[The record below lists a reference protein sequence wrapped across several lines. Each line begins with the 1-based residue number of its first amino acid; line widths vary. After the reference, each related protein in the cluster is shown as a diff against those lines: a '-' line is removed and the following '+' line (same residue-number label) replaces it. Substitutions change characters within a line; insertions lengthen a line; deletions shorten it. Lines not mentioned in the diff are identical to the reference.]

1 MLSLV
6 IAETQAHARAVMH
19 WLKLDPTAW
28 LPVTYGAPLTDV
40 YLNVL
45 IVRPLTGIREE
56 QGDWFI
62 ETVVPRMAGSAM
74 SCRRAGALRKKNPSP
89 PPSRRTPC
97 GRDPHP
103 RRRAGLRPL
112 RGL

>member
-62 ETVVPRMAGSAM
+62 ETVVPRMAGSADVVPKGWRPEEEEPV
-74 SCRRAGALRKKNPSP
+74 SPTVTENPLW
-89 PPSRRTPC
+89 
-97 GRDPHP
+97 
-103 RRRAGLRPL
+103 A
-112 RGL
+112 

>member
-6 IAETQAHARAVMH
+6 IAETQAHARAVIH
-19 WLKLDPTAW
+19 WLGLDPDAW
-28 LPVTYGAPLTDV
+28 LPVTYGAPLKDL

-62 ETVVPRMAGSAM
+62 ETVIPRMAGQADVVPKGW
-74 SCRRAGALRKKNPSP
+74 RPEAEEPVHPTVPANPLW
-89 PPSRRTPC
+89 
-97 GRDPHP
+97 
-103 RRRAGLRPL
+103 A
-112 RGL
+112 